1 MILQERTMNRATM
14 CVSGSIAFAASL
26 AGCAGYTVQA
36 MKPDGSGKNGP
47 SGYTVYEPKPYIL
60 RTPILDDKAVLKG
73 YQFSVVYLPNYSKPY
88 RVRSYNFL
96 AKSDIQFTF
105 KDGWMLTNVADKS
118 DNTTI
123 TSDLIKAAQA
133 LLPGVL
139 DRNLPGPQDPVLY
152 EIEFSPVDGHIQS
165 LRAVGPSYV
174 REKTS
179 GAPADSPSSA
189 DGSTQR

>member
-1 MILQERTMNRATM
+1 MNRATM

-73 YQFSVVYLPNYSKPY
+73 YQFSVVYLPDYSRPY
-88 RVRSYNFL
+88 KVRTQNFL

-105 KDGWMLTNVADKS
+105 KDGWMFTNIADKS

-123 TSDLIKAAQA
+123 ASDLIKAAQA
-133 LLPGVL
+133 ILPGLRGIDGAANATSDTV
-139 DRNLPGPQDPVLY
+139 PVLY
-152 EIEFSPVDGHIQS
+152 EIEFSRENGQIIALREVVATKASAQS
-165 LRAVGPSYV
+165 ASSTNSTG
-174 REKTS
+174 S
-179 GAPADSPSSA
+179 GGSSP
-189 DGSTQR
+189 R